1 MVSTGASVVSGS
13 VSGVVDGA
21 KRGEVC
27 SEVSEG
33 SSVATGSLGSVG
45 SVGAVESVDSGS
57 SGPIIHVGGR
67 AMIGELVVG
76 AGLPVEVLLS
86 SPSSIAWRL
95 CGV

>member
-33 SSVATGSLGSVG
+33 SSVATGSLG

-86 SPSSIAWRL
+86 SPSSIASRL
-95 CGV
+95 CDV

>member
-33 SSVATGSLGSVG
+33 SSVATGSLG

-95 CGV
+95 CDV